1 MRDRGDG
8 TRTAAIS
15 REQSEQTS
23 SSKYSKRWGGQAQRA
38 PSTSSGVLA
47 TMRVPQSWQTSV

>member
-23 SSKYSKRWGGQAQRA
+23 WSTYSKRWGGQAQRA
-38 PSTSSGVLA
+38 PSTASGVLA
-47 TMRVPQSWQTSV
+47 TMRVPQS